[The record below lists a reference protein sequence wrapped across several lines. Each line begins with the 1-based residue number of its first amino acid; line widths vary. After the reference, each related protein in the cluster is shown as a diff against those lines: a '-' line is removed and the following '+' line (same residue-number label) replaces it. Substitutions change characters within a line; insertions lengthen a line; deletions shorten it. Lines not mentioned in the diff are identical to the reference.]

1 MGMTRFAP
9 LLLAAVLAV
18 GCNKPSKDDCR
29 KAIENMRAL
38 MHTQNLETDVE
49 GEVRRCNG
57 GSTKEAVACA
67 IKATTV
73 EELGTCKFMSIPD
86 TTPSPGSAAA
96 PGSAAGGSGSAAP

>member
-1 MGMTRFAP
+1 MGMTRFSI
-9 LLLAAVLAV
+9 LLVAVLAV
-18 GCNKPSKDDCR
+18 GCNKPSKEDCR
-29 KAIENMRAL
+29 TAIENMRTL
-38 MHTQNLETDVE
+38 MRTQNLQTDVE

-86 TTPSPGSAAA
+86 SSGSAT
-96 PGSAAGGSGSAAP
+96 GSAGSGSAAGSAN